1 MNLNGSRYGIHLP
14 TELQNLYQIDTE
26 DVFVCFRLN
35 YQRLIRKIAN
45 ADANFFLEVKK
56 FKE

>member
-35 YQRLIRKIAN
+35 YQRLIRKNAN
-45 ADANFFLEVKK
+45 ADANFL
-56 FKE
+56 